1 MIAYICIRNKNNL
14 KAMENDYIEQGNVE
28 FKLVTEIVNGNV
40 MDVSVF
46 GSFTGTLVR
55 ACRFLLWKKLEERCL
70 TKKELAYMCGVS
82 QNTLSCYMSGKS
94 SPTLE
99 FICRAA
105 VALRCEVTDLFVPTG
120 WKWSTIEGRNRT
132 LVLYDDVLDGLG
144 RNGKTLH
151 DVAKAAGVSMKAVK
165 AMLRCDTE
173 MDVNVAY
180 FICTMSGIGM
190 KRLRDCTMC
199 GHLQDGIV
207 NKCDDGFVVDAGLD

>member
-1 MIAYICIRNKNNL
+1 
-14 KAMENDYIEQGNVE
+14 MENENNEKG
-28 FKLVTEIVNGNV
+28 FVTDFLYGNV
-40 MDVSVF
+40 MDISVF
-46 GSFTGTLVR
+46 GGFTDTLVR
-55 ACRFLLWKKLEERCL
+55 ACRFLLWKKIEERCL
-70 TKKELAYMCGVS
+70 TKKELAEMCGIS
-82 QNTLSCYMSGKS
+82 QYTLSCYMYGKT

-120 WKWSTIEGRNRT
+120 WKWNTIEGRNRT

-199 GHLQDGIV
+199 GHLHDGIV
-207 NKCDDGFVVDAGLD
+207 DECDDGFVVDAGLD

>member
-1 MIAYICIRNKNNL
+1 
-14 KAMENDYIEQGNVE
+14 MENEDIEKGFVAD
-28 FKLVTEIVNGNV
+28 IVNGNI

-46 GSFTGTLVR
+46 GGFTDTLVR

-70 TKKELAYMCGVS
+70 TKKELAEMCGVS
-82 QNTLSCYMSGKS
+82 RYTMSCYMSGKT

-120 WKWSTIEGRNRT
+120 WKSTTIEGRNRT
-132 LVLYDDVLDGLG
+132 LVFFDDVLERLG
-144 RNGKTLH
+144 RNGKSLH
-151 DVAKAAGVSMKAVK
+151 DVAKAAGVSLKAVK

-190 KRLRDCTMC
+190 KRLKDCTLC
-199 GHLQDGIV
+199 GHLQDGMV
-207 NKCDDGFVVDAGLD
+207 DECDDGLVVDAGLD